1 MSSDTTTARLLATLD
16 VITPP
21 SGWVDRAVTR
31 YERTHAMDT
40 NTDIVNP
47 SHAVQSTEAA
57 SIAPVWTLLS
67 QVTRDVEVHWTARV
81 DREWTRYRAVFRP
94 VGMHDDRIVVEVETA
109 PGVWYEAPLTT
120 RGLSAIGKVVRA

>member
-57 SIAPVWTLLS
+57 SIAPS
-67 QVTRDVEVHWTARV
+67 V
-81 DREWTRYRAVFRP
+81 D
-94 VGMHDDRIVVEVETA
+94 
-109 PGVWYEAPLTT
+109 PG
-120 RGLSAIGKVVRA
+120 SAIDDSDELLDAIERSHPDYDRFMADALADALTGKRETVKPGQIGEWISKIAEAGKIVESNHGEE